1 MTFTTCVYRVILYI
15 YKCVVLYI
23 LSTKIK
29 TFAFQVVYAINF
41 ILMCYKE
48 RRTIY

>member
-1 MTFTTCVYRVILYI
+1 MTFTTCVYI

-23 LSTKIK
+23 LSTKIE

-41 ILMCYKE
+41 ILMCYEE